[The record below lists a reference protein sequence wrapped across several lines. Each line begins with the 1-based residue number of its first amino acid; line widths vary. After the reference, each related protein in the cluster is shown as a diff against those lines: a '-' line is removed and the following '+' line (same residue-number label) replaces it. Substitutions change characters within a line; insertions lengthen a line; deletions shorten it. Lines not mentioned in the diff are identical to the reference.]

1 MEFIEITPI
10 QVSNEE
16 PLKTELKAFVAS
28 VQNGTPPEV
37 TGETDKALELSTQ
50 IVEQIRSGK

>member
-16 PLKTELKAFVAS
+16 PLKAELRSFVAS
-28 VQNGTPPEV
+28 VKNGTIL
-37 TGETDKALELSTQ
+37 K
-50 IVEQIRSGK
+50 